1 MISNLPQDLY
11 GVLNLQDVGP
21 QIPPDNVGTAALF
34 VVDGVAY
41 YRDVDGV
48 LYPLVVG
55 GQSGV
60 VEVAFADSPYDI
72 QDTDRVILV
81 NTTAGAVTLKYPA
94 AGGPVKAR
102 KVTIVDQ
109 KRQFGTNACTLNGN
123 GNNINGAATLVLS
136 DTDSVIDT
144 YWADPTWETD
154 PGAAAAVFDPHSP
167 GPIGDTVASTVA
179 ATTLTATNATVNNFL
194 KSDNQLGVKSVG
206 LAGGLAGYVKQLG
219 LALATTAVEQAFQYA
234 TNAVLTLA
242 NVSVGATSR
251 ISLHTLSSTLADN
264 ATVDYDN
271 GGKGGLMLLVSPGPT
286 GSTLGI
292 VSFAQNAVTTLN
304 GGPAYTGFSVTLTT
318 AGKINVGASGGKVR
332 IENKTGG
339 SVEIFAL
346 ILLGVAA

>member
-109 KRQFGTNACTLNGN
+109 KRQFATNACTLNGN
-123 GNNINGAATLVLS
+123 GHNINGAATLVLS
-136 DTDSVIDT
+136 DADSVIDT

-154 PGAAAAVFDPHSP
+154 PGAAAAVFNPHAP
-167 GPIGDTVASTVA
+167 GPMGDVTPSTIG
-179 ATTLTATNATVNNFL
+179 ATDITAVNATVSTFL
-194 KSDNQLGVKSVG
+194 KSDGVFGVKSVA
-206 LAGGLAGYVKQLG
+206 LVGGLAGYVKQIG
-219 LALATTAVEQAFQYA
+219 LALATSAVEQAFQYA
-234 TNAVLTLA
+234 TNAVLTLS

-251 ISLHTLSSTLADN
+251 ISLHTISASLADN

-271 GGKGGLMLLVSPGPT
+271 GGKGGLMLVVAPAAT
-286 GSTLGI
+286 GSQFGV
-292 VSFAQNAVTTLN
+292 VSFAQNGVTTLS
-304 GGPAYTGFSVTLTT
+304 GGPAYTDFSVALTT
-318 AGKINVGASGGKVR
+318 ANKLNVGASGGKVQ

-339 SVEIFAL
+339 AIEMFAFV
-346 ILLGVAA
+346 LLGVAT